1 MARVTVEDCV
11 EIIPN
16 RFELVLLASRRAREI
31 SAGAAITVNKD
42 NDKNPVIALREIA
55 DQTVRTS
62 ILRDSVIRSMQRV
75 VFRDAAD
82 EDLENDFLDALS
94 NTAINMAEDD
104 DDDDDL
110 LGSQI
115 TQAEAESALGILEEN
130 PEEEI

>member
-16 RFELVLLASRRAREI
+16 RFELVLLAARRAREI
-31 SAGAAITVNKD
+31 SAGAAITINKN

-55 DQTVRTS
+55 DQTIKTS
-62 ILRDSVIRSMQRV
+62 ILRDSVVRSMQRI

-104 DDDDDL
+104 EDEDEL
-110 LGSQI
+110 LTSQM
-115 TQAEAESALGILEEN
+115 TQAEAESVLSVLEDDGIDTL
-130 PEEEI
+130 

>member
-1 MARVTVEDCV
+1 MARVTIEDCV

>member
-16 RFELVLLASRRAREI
+16 RFELVLLAARRAREI
-31 SAGAAITVNKD
+31 SAGAAITVNKN

-62 ILRDSVIRSMQRV
+62 ILRDSVIRSMQRI

-82 EDLENDFLDALS
+82 EDLENDFLNALS
-94 NTAINMAEDD
+94 DTAINMADD
-104 DDDDDL
+104 DEDEDEL
-110 LGSQI
+110 LTSQMM
-115 TQAEAESALGILEEN
+115 QAEAEAALNVLEDDSSE
-130 PEEEI
+130 PV

>member
-75 VFRDAAD
+75 VFRDATD

>member
-31 SAGAAITVNKD
+31 SAGAAITVNRD

-104 DDDDDL
+104 EDEDDL
-110 LGSQI
+110 LG
-115 TQAEAESALGILEEN
+115 TQMAHAEAESALGVLEDN
-130 PEEEI
+130 IEEEV

>member
-31 SAGAAITVNKD
+31 SAGAVITVNRD

-55 DQTVRTS
+55 DQTIQTS
-62 ILRDSVIRSMQRV
+62 VLRDNVIRSMQRV

-104 DDDDDL
+104 EDEDDL
-110 LGSQI
+110 MSTQM
-115 TQAEAESALGILEEN
+115 TQAEAESALSVLEDN
-130 PEEEI
+130 TEEEI